1 MVKCMFSLRCLEYR
15 TMTKILLIKINMRTE
30 ARIAHTAVAK
40 VSYKFFLNELKNKA
54 SRRLYFNSKVVV
66 GRQLHQ
72 II

>member
-1 MVKCMFSLRCLEYR
+1 
-15 TMTKILLIKINMRTE
+15 MRTE

-40 VSYKFFLNELKNKA
+40 VSYNIFFKNELKNKA

>member
-1 MVKCMFSLRCLEYR
+1 
-15 TMTKILLIKINMRTE
+15 MRTE

-40 VSYKFFLNELKNKA
+40 VSYNFFFKLIKKLKTKA

-66 GRQLHQ
+66 SRQLHQ